1 MTDAT
6 PGPAETEADLGRLR
20 GSIATLGEVIEQLL
34 MRETAAPVPRCGL
47 RIARLA

>member
-6 PGPAETEADLGRLR
+6 PAQSEAADLGRLR
-20 GSIATLGEVIEQLL
+20 GSIAALGEVIEQLL